1 MNNDVNTNRYD
12 RVEQRRQRREE
23 RRELRGGAG
32 WIGGAMILLLG
43 LILLAQNMNLFVLQ
57 NWWALFILLPAIGSF
72 TAAWRMVNASGGHFT
87 RYARSA
93 VIGGTIFTLAAGMFL
108 FNLDWS
114 LWGPVLL
121 VLVGLGLLGNALIP
135 E

>member
-1 MNNDVNTNRYD
+1 MNNNVNSNTYD
-12 RVEQRRQRREE
+12 RHEERRQRRAE
-23 RRELRGGAG
+23 RRALRGGSG
-32 WIGGAMILLLG
+32 WMGGVMIILLG

-57 NWWALFILLPAIGSF
+57 NWWALFILLPAVGSF
-72 TAAWRMVNASGGHFT
+72 TAAWRMVNAAEGHFN

-93 VIGGTIFTLAAGMFL
+93 IISGVIFTLAAGMFL
-108 FNLDWS
+108 FNLNWP

-121 VLVGLGLLGNALIP
+121 VLVGLGLLVNALIP